1 MGAKKIPFPQDD
13 DDGSTVLVEVKSN
26 DERFCVILTILTNPI
41 EALDHGRA
49 LLRCLP
55 DSINDGSQG
64 PACSASGLATIDL
77 CGCGVLHSSLPSS
90 ALLMAMSASWCRLAN
105 RRATTDS
112 RTTLSRY
119 VRGESCAREEGL

>member
-77 CGCGVLHSSLPSS
+77 CGCGVLCSSL
-90 ALLMAMSASWCRLAN
+90 ALLMAVSAPWC
-105 RRATTDS
+105 
-112 RTTLSRY
+112 
-119 VRGESCAREEGL
+119 